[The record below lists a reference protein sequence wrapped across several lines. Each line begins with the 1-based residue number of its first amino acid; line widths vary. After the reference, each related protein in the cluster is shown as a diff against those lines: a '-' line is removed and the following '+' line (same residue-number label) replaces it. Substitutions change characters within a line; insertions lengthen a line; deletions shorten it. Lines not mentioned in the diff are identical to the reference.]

1 MASTQVNITQCGWLE
16 LGRLLLIWEMRA
28 LVLVVFVG
36 IRVEVKLSYQK
47 RKKSVNY
54 RLKVPCFV

>member
-1 MASTQVNITQCGWLE
+1 MASTQVDITQCGWLE
-16 LGRLLLIWEMRA
+16 LGRLLLIWEMRT

-47 RKKSVNY
+47 KT
-54 RLKVPCFV
+54 KV